1 MKFKIV
7 PLEQGRLK
15 EQRLIKGTKTA
26 AHRLREGASGQ
37 RIVLAIVSS
46 RVWILLSFKQGTKL
60 SVEIVG
66 FKSVYRNLLPMGQPG
81 IFFAIINITSE

>member
-26 AHRLREGASGQ
+26 ARRLREGASGQ
-37 RIVLAIVSS
+37 RIILAIVS
-46 RVWILLSFKQGTKL
+46 L
-60 SVEIVG
+60 
-66 FKSVYRNLLPMGQPG
+66 
-81 IFFAIINITSE
+81 

>member
-37 RIVLAIVSS
+37 RIILAIVS
-46 RVWILLSFKQGTKL
+46 L
-60 SVEIVG
+60 
-66 FKSVYRNLLPMGQPG
+66 
-81 IFFAIINITSE
+81 

>member
-60 SVEIVG
+60 SVGERERRRLG
-66 FKSVYRNLLPMGQPG
+66 RTCLSRCYLKPRFL
-81 IFFAIINITSE
+81 